1 MSISENLNFIR
12 STVGQKVKL
21 VAVSKTKPEEDIL
34 EAYKAGQRIFG
45 ENKAQELQKKAE
57 HLPKD
62 IAWHMIGHLQ
72 RNKVKYI
79 APHVS
84 LIHSVDSLRLLKEID
99 KSAAKNE
106 RIIDVLLQIH
116 IAKESTKFGFDENE
130 VIELLESSEFQTLN
144 HIRVVGLMGM
154 ATNTNDK
161 VIIESE
167 FENLKKVFDLIK
179 SDFFENDTHFQEIS
193 MGMSNDY
200 EIAIEKGSTMVRIG
214 SSIFGARNYH

>member
-12 STVGQKVKL
+12 STVGQSVKL

-62 IAWHMIGHLQ
+62 IVWHMIGHLQ

-84 LIHSVDSLRLLKEID
+84 LIHSVDSFRLLKEID

-130 VIELLESSEFQTLN
+130 VIKLLKSSEFQTLN

-154 ATNTNDK
+154 ATNTNDQ

-179 SDFFENDTHFQEIS
+179 SDFFENDTYFQEIS

-200 EIAIEKGSTMVRIG
+200 KIAIEKGSTMVRIG